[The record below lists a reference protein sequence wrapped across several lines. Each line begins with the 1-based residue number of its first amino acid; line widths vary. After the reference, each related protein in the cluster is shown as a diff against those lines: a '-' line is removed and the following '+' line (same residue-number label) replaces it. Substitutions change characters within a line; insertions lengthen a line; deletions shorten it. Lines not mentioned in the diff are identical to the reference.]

1 MFSRIRRALSSGSW
15 FDACLSL
22 TLSGLVGFT
31 SICARA
37 QSQLSN
43 VVAATQPPLTKG
55 PEASNSSG
63 GLSTVI
69 SLYFDPTQGTSSAE
83 LVRRALLS
91 NGELAAARLEIERAR
106 ARLRQAGLRPNPTID
121 FSQTT
126 GGLTGSPGERDTSI
140 GITLPLEVS
149 GQRARRIDVAQA
161 ELEASE
167 AEVADRER
175 RLTGEVLEAYA
186 EALAALR
193 ELQITEGLND
203 IDVQTASYVQV
214 RVNEGE
220 SAPIELSLLQVE
232 VDRLKSRRALVE
244 GRLQAALLKLKSV
257 AGISPDEPLR
267 LREDLASPSQTPPPG
282 SIEAAVDVA
291 LRTRPDLRL
300 ARLTE
305 EAARAGL
312 RLAQVQARPDVA
324 LSTKYSQ
331 DQTIFND
338 TPVGPIRNRDKLLT
352 FGVSVSLPV
361 FNRNQGGK
369 AEAAVA
375 ITQAQK
381 RREFLEQVV
390 KAEVRSAYARYEAAN
405 RALAAFESGVI
416 ARSTDNIRRI
426 RAAYQLGEYRV
437 SDLLAEQR
445 RLLDSQRDFTETLS
459 ERYKALSDIQLAIGA
474 TGSNTPAAPGK

>member
-1 MFSRIRRALSSGSW
+1 
-15 FDACLSL
+15 
-22 TLSGLVGFT
+22 
-31 SICARA
+31 
-37 QSQLSN
+37 
-43 VVAATQPPLTKG
+43 
-55 PEASNSSG
+55 
-63 GLSTVI
+63 
-69 SLYFDPTQGTSSAE
+69 
-83 LVRRALLS
+83 
-91 NGELAAARLEIERAR
+91 
-106 ARLRQAGLRPNPTID
+106 
-121 FSQTT
+121 
-126 GGLTGSPGERDTSI
+126 
-140 GITLPLEVS
+140 
-149 GQRARRIDVAQA
+149 
-161 ELEASE
+161 
-167 AEVADRER
+167 
-175 RLTGEVLEAYA
+175 
-186 EALAALR
+186 
-193 ELQITEGLND
+193 
-203 IDVQTASYVQV
+203 
-214 RVNEGE
+214 
-220 SAPIELSLLQVE
+220 
-232 VDRLKSRRALVE
+232 
-244 GRLQAALLKLKSV
+244 
-257 AGISPDEPLR
+257 
-267 LREDLASPSQTPPPG
+267 
-282 SIEAAVDVA
+282 
-291 LRTRPDLRL
+291 
-300 ARLTE
+300 
-305 EAARAGL
+305 
-312 RLAQVQARPDVA
+312 VQARPDVA